1 MPAPKVTVKGPT
13 RITDI
18 HNPVQQKHG
27 KKARLLHSN
36 FHIVINSNKPFN
48 PGSRE
53 LELISQKLKEVTDS
67 WWNDDE
73 IEKYLI
79 FRKEG
84 HFYDDEFIEELTM
97 LEPALERGPRM
108 NYPHV
113 QCAIMIAH
121 RSNLQ
126 IDCVKIADLY
136 TEQCK
141 EFLNEGDR
149 FYCRSTFHRK
159 QFSFEEVIQNY
170 LAKNF
175 REEPAANKR
184 KHGETENSEESVAE
198 DNGGKRRR
206 VAVRKPTR

>member
-1 MPAPKVTVKGPT
+1 MPAPKVTHKGPT

-36 FHIVINSNKPFN
+36 YHIVINSNKPFN

-53 LELISQKLKEVTDS
+53 LELISEKLKEVTDS
-67 WWNDDE
+67 WWTEDE
-73 IEKYLI
+73 IGNYII
-79 FRKEG
+79 FRKPG
-84 HFYDDEFIEELTM
+84 HFWDDQFIEETTM
-97 LEPALERGPRM
+97 LEPALERGPKM

-113 QCAIMIAH
+113 QCALMIAH
-121 RSNLQ
+121 RSN
-126 IDCVKIADLY
+126 IMVDCVKIADLY

-175 REEPAANKR
+175 REPTSNTAQKR
-184 KHGETENSEESVAE
+184 THGETTGGEEGLGE
-198 DNGGKRRR
+198 DDRASKRRR
-206 VAVRKPTR
+206 K